1 MRCMYWENS
10 RVEWTIQTRLLI
22 ANIYVMLSA
31 NRQRP
36 RSDAGIGKDR
46 AKVDFALICNN
57 HLHYSLFLTN
67 VSPTSPQIALD
78 TTQATH

>member
-1 MRCMYWENS
+1 MCMYGENS

-22 ANIYVMLSA
+22 VNIYVMLSQH
-31 NRQRP
+31 RHRP
-36 RSDAGIGKDR
+36 RSNAGIGKNR

-57 HLHYSLFLTN
+57 QLHYSLFLTN

-78 TTQATH
+78 PT